1 MYFLRLGAR
10 WASKDRQY
18 KIDTNNLFEIIAR
31 DRDIFYYGNV
41 YGANI
46 DKVIINISLKSAIVN
61 LILDI
66 F

>member
-18 KIDTNNLFEIIAR
+18 KIDTNNLFNIIAR

-46 DKVIINISLKSAIVN
+46 DKVMIIISLNKYLLLN
-61 LILDI
+61 N
-66 F
+66 